1 MVKITLL
8 SLWYL
13 HLRKFLE
20 TQLNC
25 TFCVEQPCLAKCD
38 GGIFLI
44 HVDDLMFVGDSAVWK
59 EMVLK
64 KFQEQFTIS
73 FEQLGEIVM
82 LDRGLALVS
91 SKSARKA
98 VEAFEQCFG
107 KLRSQTTPC
116 DASVLVEDLTSPLAA
131 KDAFSFSSIIGTCLY
146 VTRERPDILYSVKEL
161 SSAMSR
167 PTHGAL
173 QKLKKL
179 MGCLKATPDY
189 CMVLETPVR
198 GKGKWRSSELT
209 WVLGSFTDA
218 DWSSNQVHR
227 RSTSCGI
234 HLLCGCFFYGS
245 SRTQ

>member
-1 MVKITLL
+1 MVSVK
-8 SLWYL
+8 
-13 HLRKFLE
+13 
-20 TQLNC
+20 N
-25 TFCVEQPCLAKCD
+25 
-38 GGIFLI
+38 
-44 HVDDLMFVGDSAVWK
+44 
-59 EMVLK
+59 
-64 KFQEQFTIS
+64 
-73 FEQLGEIVM
+73 
-82 LDRGLALVS
+82 
-91 SKSARKA
+91 ARKA

-107 KLRSQTTPC
+107 KLRSHTTPC
-116 DASVLVEDLTSPLAA
+116 DAAVLAEDLTSPLKA
-131 KDAFSFSSIIGTCLY
+131 KDEFSVRSIIGTCLY
-146 VTRERPDILYSVKEL
+146 VTRDRPDILYTVKEL